1 MFQRILVAL
10 DHSEASQAVFERAI
24 ELAKANQARVMLL
37 HIISPIDEGVPTPI
51 YPMPDSLYPMQHE
64 ALIQSSNQLFSQ
76 VEQAGL
82 DMLRARDAAATAAG
96 VRCEF
101 TQHVGDPGTS
111 ICTIARTWNADLIVM
126 GRRGRSG
133 ISEFFLGSVSNHVMH
148 QAGCSVLIVQEA
160 MIPASTGRRS

>member
-10 DHSEASQAVFERAI
+10 DHSDSSQAVFEKAIDLARTNRA
-24 ELAKANQARVMLL
+24 ELMLL
-37 HIISPIDEGVPTPI
+37 HIISPIDEGVPTPV

-64 ALIQSSNQLFSQ
+64 ALIQSSAQLFSQ
-76 VEQAGL
+76 IEQAGL
-82 DMLRARDAAATAAG
+82 DLLRTRDATATAVG

-111 ICTIARTWNADLIVM
+111 ICTIAHTWGADLIVM

-133 ISEFFLGSVSNHVMH
+133 LSEFFLGSVSNHVMH
-148 QAGCSVLIVQEA
+148 HARCSVLIVQEA
-160 MIPASTGRRS
+160 LVPTSSKA

>member
-10 DHSEASQAVFERAI
+10 DHSEACQAVFERAI

-37 HIISPIDEGVPTPI
+37 HVISPIDEGVPSPM
-51 YPMPDSLYPMQHE
+51 YPLPDSLYPMQHE
-64 ALIQSSNQLFSQ
+64 ALIQSSAQLFSQ

-82 DMLRARDAAATAAG
+82 DMLRMRDATATAAG

-101 TQHVGDPGTS
+101 TQHVGDPGTT
-111 ICTIARTWNADLIVM
+111 ICTIAQTWNANLIVM

-133 ISEFFLGSVSNHVMH
+133 ISEFFLGSVSNYVMH
-148 QAGCSVLIVQEA
+148 HAHCSVLVVQEA
-160 MIPASTGRRS
+160 KVPASSKS